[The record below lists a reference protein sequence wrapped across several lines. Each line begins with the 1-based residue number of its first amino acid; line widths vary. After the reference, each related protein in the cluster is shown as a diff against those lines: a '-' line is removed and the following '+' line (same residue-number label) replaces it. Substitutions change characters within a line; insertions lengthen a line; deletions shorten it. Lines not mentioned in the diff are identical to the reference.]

1 MIEAFNQG
9 KHDEVASLMDKV
21 IAIIRVL
28 VEYGGVA
35 AGKVAMQLH
44 GIDAGNPRQPIRSL
58 TDKQKADVIAKMKDA
73 GFISLS

>member
-1 MIEAFNQG
+1 
-9 KHDEVASLMDKV
+9 MDKV

-44 GIDAGNPRQPIRSL
+44 GIDVGAPRRPLRPL
-58 TDKQKADVIAKMKDA
+58 TAEQKSRCI
-73 GFISLS
+73 GEI

>member
-1 MIEAFNQG
+1 
-9 KHDEVASLMDKV
+9 MDKV

-44 GIDAGNPRQPIRSL
+44 GIDVGDPAVHY
-58 TDKQKADVIAKMKDA
+58 AH
-73 GFISLS
+73 